1 MNNCNECTKCSEC
14 SPCGGCKPARYD
26 CSWKVDVSPYDP
38 STWVVTTGGMAHKV
52 KIPGLNE
59 TDTTLSTDYS
69 NSTLNYK
76 AEKHTDTIT
85 GGQLGDIINLSDLRD
100 VNFDLGLEG
109 NCYELI
115 YTKKASCGAGCV
127 SAEDAWKTFNI
138 NSSDAKKDH
147 IRYVRGANAYGCPV
161 YLDVPSDINQY
172 WFAGWKTDGEH
183 KEFGYY
189 QAHEVGSLPKDSDGN
204 IVVMSVDPATKAP
217 VYGKLPLDC
226 ILGNM
231 MANLGTNVY
240 GSFSVIQQ
248 TPQFTFTFNKV
259 TGDWKINWSDWK
271 DVAHT
276 HRVGYGEVTGKMNWT
291 VKFDTSAG
299 KITYHISS
307 VYYNKAKWTVDKGIS
322 PASHI
327 EFSFAGITQPGGAVT
342 QFIDKKVYNGTASWE
357 QSINRT
363 LTWNYDVTN
372 VGPGQTVGPLN
383 FGKIFVNWSLEDDE
397 GYTQV
402 NFQNLLS
409 GWNGAC

>member
-1 MNNCNECTKCSEC
+1 MNNCNKCSSC
-14 SPCGGCKPARYD
+14 NTCGCGGCQPARYD
-26 CSWKVDVSPYDP
+26 CSWNIEASPYDP
-38 STWVVTTGGMAHKV
+38 NTWVVTTGGMAHKV

-85 GGQLGDIINLSDLRD
+85 GGQLGDIINISDLRD

-127 SAEDAWKTFNI
+127 SAEDAWHTFNI
-138 NSSDAKKDH
+138 NSDDAKQDY

-161 YLDVPSDINQY
+161 YLDVPSNVNQY
-172 WFAGWKTDGEH
+172 WFSGWKTDGEH

-189 QAHEVGSLPKDSDGN
+189 QAQEVGTLPKNSDGSV
-204 IVVMSVDPATKAP
+204 VVMSVDPTTKAP
-217 VYGKLPLDC
+217 VYGALPLDC

-240 GSFSVIQQ
+240 GTFSIVRG
-248 TPQFTFTFNKV
+248 TPGFSSTFNKV
-259 TGDWKINWSDWK
+259 TGDFVIKWDDWG
-271 DVAHT
+271 DTAHT
-276 HRVGYGEVTGKMNWT
+276 NHIGHGEITGKMNWT

-299 KITYHISS
+299 KISYHVSS
-307 VYYNKAKWTVDKGIS
+307 VKYNKAKWTKDRGTSSNIYLTL
-322 PASHI
+322 
-327 EFSFAGITQPGGAVT
+327 EGITQPGGAT
-342 QFIDKKVYNGTASWE
+342 TKVMDRYHYTGASSWE
-357 QSINRT
+357 VTLNKTIN
-363 LTWNYDVTN
+363 WNYDISN
-372 VGPGQTVGPLN
+372 VGPGNTVGPLN
-383 FGKIFVNWSLEDDE
+383 YAKVLVDWSIEDDE
-397 GYTQV
+397 GYLQV

-409 GWNGAC
+409 GWNGSC